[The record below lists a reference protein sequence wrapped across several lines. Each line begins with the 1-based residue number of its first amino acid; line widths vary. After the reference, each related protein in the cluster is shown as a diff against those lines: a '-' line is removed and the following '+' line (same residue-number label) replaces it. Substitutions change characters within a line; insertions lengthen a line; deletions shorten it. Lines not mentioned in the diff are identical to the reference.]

1 MTRHT
6 WFSSTVADGTVHMA
20 AIAQRRTP
28 PGSTCSAP
36 VAPGQAAD
44 PGSIK
49 RSRMIVMKRAYES
62 AEASD
67 GYRVLVERLW
77 PRGVKKENARLD
89 AWEKGIAPSDA
100 LRKWYEHDPAKWIE
114 FQQRYERE
122 LTNPA
127 AQQTLDSLAKRG
139 KRGRVTLVYSSRDG
153 EISAAA
159 VLVRLLRARV
169 PRRG

>member
-1 MTRHT
+1 
-6 WFSSTVADGTVHMA
+6 
-20 AIAQRRTP
+20 
-28 PGSTCSAP
+28 
-36 VAPGQAAD
+36 
-44 PGSIK
+44 
-49 RSRMIVMKRAYES
+49 MIVMKRAYES
-62 AEASD
+62 PETSD

-100 LRKWYEHDPAKWIE
+100 LRKWYEH
-114 FQQRYERE
+114 E

-139 KRGRVTLVYSSRDG
+139 RRGRVTLVYSSRDG

>member
-1 MTRHT
+1 MHT
-6 WFSSTVADGTVHMA
+6 A
-20 AIAQRRTP
+20 AIAQRRTQ
-28 PGSTCSAP
+28 PGSTCSALA
-36 VAPGQAAD
+36 APGKAVD

-49 RSRMIVMKRAYES
+49 RSHMIVMKRAYEPPD
-62 AEASD
+62 ASD

-100 LRKWYEHDPAKWIE
+100 LRKWYEHDPAKWPE

-122 LTNPA
+122 LANPA

>member
-1 MTRHT
+1 
-6 WFSSTVADGTVHMA
+6 
-20 AIAQRRTP
+20 
-28 PGSTCSAP
+28 
-36 VAPGQAAD
+36 
-44 PGSIK
+44 
-49 RSRMIVMKRAYES
+49 MIVMKRAYES
-62 AEASD
+62 PETSD

-77 PRGVKKENARLD
+77 PRGVKKDNARLD

-100 LRKWYEHDPAKWIE
+100 LRKWYEHDPAKWLE
-114 FQQRYERE
+114 FQQRYEHE

-139 KRGRVTLVYSSRDG
+139 RRGRVTLVYSSRDG

-159 VLVRLLRARV
+159 VLVRLLRARA